1 MKLGGRM
8 GIGSAETL
16 ENFFADLFVH
26 GDMGRICVC
35 LYRLPDYIAKGRLKT
50 PNAFS
55 DDLLIFPHLY
65 SYVIFPPLK
74 IKVV

>member
-16 ENFFADLFVH
+16 ENFLADLFVH

-35 LYRLPDYIAKGRLKT
+35 LYSGLTLNQYGVASPCRTICTVYGFVAL
-50 PNAFS
+50 S
-55 DDLLIFPHLY
+55 
-65 SYVIFPPLK
+65 
-74 IKVV
+74 